1 MQQASPGI
9 LGLGNVSSGTPAMLA
24 KFKTAGRRRAA
35 HPSANPGARRRK
47 CRAHSVFLLLASGLL
62 CALASPAQVAQQ
74 ANSGYRTEADR
85 QALARG
91 LGSPNR
97 DATQKPVELVQTMG
111 LKPGMTVADVGT
123 GVGYMLPYLSR
134 RVGPAGRVLA
144 EDIFDDFLAAA
155 KQTARNQNLN
165 NVTFIKGS
173 ETDPNLPESQ
183 VDMALVLDAYHHFDY
198 PEKMLAAL
206 YKALRPD
213 GRLVVVEYYK
223 RETAMPNGR
232 ALTHIRLDM
241 PDLIKELEANHFH
254 LLMEKEHIKNVQYI
268 LILEKS

>member
-1 MQQASPGI
+1 M
-9 LGLGNVSSGTPAMLA
+9 
-24 KFKTAGRRRAA
+24 
-35 HPSANPGARRRK
+35 
-47 CRAHSVFLLLASGLL
+47 
-62 CALASPAQVAQQ
+62 AQQ
-74 ANSGYRTEADR
+74 ANSGYQTEADR
-85 QALARG
+85 KALAQG

-97 DATQKPVELVQTMG
+97 DATQKPVALVETMG

-123 GVGYMLPYLSR
+123 GAGYMLPYLSR

-173 ETDPNLPESQ
+173 ETDPNLPDGQ

-206 YKALRPD
+206 YKALRAD

-254 LLMEKEHIKNVQYI
+254 LLMEKEHVKNVQYI